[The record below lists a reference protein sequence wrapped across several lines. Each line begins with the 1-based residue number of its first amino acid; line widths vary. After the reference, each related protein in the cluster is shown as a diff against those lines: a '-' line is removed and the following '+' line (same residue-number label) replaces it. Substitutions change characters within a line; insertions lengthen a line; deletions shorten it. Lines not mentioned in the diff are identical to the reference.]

1 MKNSIVQE
9 VKKSGFFGLL
19 IDEVTDIAVTEQL
32 ITFVHFWNATSSNVE
47 IKFLSA
53 NDLLAELNN
62 CELPVDHLIGL
73 CTDGASVMTG
83 KTVGLQQG

>member
-1 MKNSIVQE
+1 MQYFNNKSPGAVREMFLHIGSVLENSIVQE

-32 ITFVHFWNATSSNVE
+32 ITFVQFWNASTSNIE

-53 NDLLAELNN
+53 NDLQAES
-62 CELPVDHLIGL
+62 P
-73 CTDGASVMTG
+73 
-83 KTVGLQQG
+83 TVL